1 MPQWIPAVT
10 ALIAVV
16 LGPLV
21 SIYVV
26 NRQIKAS
33 TSIAEKQITA
43 SVVSTNRREWIKEF
57 RDLISEF
64 ISLISI
70 ESSPFQAEPSAK
82 ERRILI
88 AEKIKLFLNPTEE
101 DYPKLVELI
110 FEVNAHASTLGL
122 QTVLTESDPLYALLH
137 EEIDKISDLSSSI
150 LKREWER
157 VKQGD

>member
-33 TSIAEKQITA
+33 ASITERQIKA
-43 SVVSTNRREWIKEF
+43 SVVSTNRRDWIKDF

-64 ISLISI
+64 ISLVYVDTSTSHTETSI
-70 ESSPFQAEPSAK
+70 R

-88 AEKIKLFLNPTEE
+88 AEKIRLFLDPTEE
-101 DYPKLVELI
+101 ECSELVDLI
-110 FEVNAHASTLGL
+110 FEVNA
-122 QTVLTESDPLYALLH
+122 LTTDVSKLPTDQETDLYDLIH
-137 EEIDKISDLSSSI
+137 VKVEKISASSASI